1 MIDLRNINLSF
12 NENIIF
18 KNANIFL
25 PNTGLI
31 SIFGHSGV
39 GKTTLLKI
47 IINQLNVLN
56 MEIIKTIDRNEIF
69 YVDQFATLY
78 NNMNIT
84 NHFKLV
90 SEIYSSEYNE
100 DKVKEI
106 LNDVD
111 LEYISMEKLVKTL
124 SVGERKRLSIA
135 LAISVNPR
143 LLVIDEPTSSIDY
156 DTKLSL
162 LTLLK
167 NISKDRCVLITSH
180 ETDFND
186 MFDVIYR
193 IENCKIIQEME
204 SAISVSTQKHERKN
218 VKPNL
223 KHISKFKSKKD
234 KRSLFILFVIIVIV
248 LNMISFQQIGLYFTY
263 QNTLNLT
270 ETMTNN
276 SIYFVFEPI
285 DRDLFP
291 VGYGLTSYYN
301 TDAVS
306 ESAIL
311 DSMSNIDHVL
321 EVKPYYQLKTT
332 GYFSRYEDIDTSSS
346 NVKIYD
352 NEGNLI
358 NSTLLSDDTATP
370 AVVAYYDNQYI
381 YSEGEKL
388 DGNYIDETVA
398 EQLGLTEDDVG
409 NPITITMEVG
419 MPVCNVYADN
429 VSVKYSY
436 NDVET
441 DYYEISRSEIL
452 YDKIEI
458 TLQIDGIISDSDYTD
473 YYNMDCEGLIYVDY
487 DELTSIIDSH
497 LSTDVRDDILLYED
511 DNEVIVQYE
520 PSNYIVL
527 VDSIDNLSQ
536 VQSDIETLSSKVFTY
551 SPYSYVK
558 EMSDLR
564 ESSFNSNIILSI
576 VYTLIALVV
585 IVVMLYRYNNGQKN
599 KIEFYQNL
607 GLNNEEIQ
615 KVVKNDIMNVLK
627 LFVIVNVIF
636 LIIQM
641 IYNGNGEFYG
651 YNQILIIVLFI
662 VISILIAILICLI
675 NDLILKR
682 FLGGKNE

>member
-1 MIDLRNINLSF
+1 
-12 NENIIF
+12 
-18 KNANIFL
+18 
-25 PNTGLI
+25 
-31 SIFGHSGV
+31 
-39 GKTTLLKI
+39 
-47 IINQLNVLN
+47 
-56 MEIIKTIDRNEIF
+56 
-69 YVDQFATLY
+69 
-78 NNMNIT
+78 
-84 NHFKLV
+84 
-90 SEIYSSEYNE
+90 
-100 DKVKEI
+100 
-106 LNDVD
+106 
-111 LEYISMEKLVKTL
+111 
-124 SVGERKRLSIA
+124 
-135 LAISVNPR
+135 
-143 LLVIDEPTSSIDY
+143 
-156 DTKLSL
+156 
-162 LTLLK
+162 
-167 NISKDRCVLITSH
+167 TSH

-193 IENCKIIQEME
+193 IENSKIIKEKQ
-204 SAISVSTQKHERKN
+204 SAISVSTQKHERKEI
-218 VKPNL
+218 KPNL
-223 KHISKFKSKKD
+223 KHISKFKSKND
-234 KRSLFILFVIIVIV
+234 KRALFILFVVIIIV
-248 LNMISFQQIGLYFTY
+248 LNMISFQQISLYFTY

-276 SIYFVFEPI
+276 SIYFAFEPI

-291 VGYGLTSYYN
+291 TGFDLDSYED
-301 TDAVS
+301 TDALSDSRV
-306 ESAIL
+306 L
-311 DSMSNIDHVL
+311 DSISNIDHVL

-346 NVKIYD
+346 NVSIYD

-381 YSEGEKL
+381 YSGGEKL
-388 DGNYIDETVA
+388 DGNYIDETAA
-398 EQLGLTEDDVG
+398 EQLGLNKDDLG
-409 NPITITMEVG
+409 SPITIAMEVG

-429 VSVKYSY
+429 VSVRYSY
-436 NDVET
+436 NDIYSDT
-441 DYYEISRSEIL
+441 YYTSRSEIL

-473 YYNMDCEGLIYVDY
+473 YYNTDCEGLIYVGY

-511 DNEVIVQYE
+511 DDEVIVGYE

-558 EMSDLR
+558 EMTDLR

-576 VYTLIALVV
+576 VYTLITLVV
-585 IVVMLYRYNNGQKN
+585 ITIILYRYNTGQKN
-599 KIEFYQNL
+599 KIVLYQNL
-607 GLNNEEIQ
+607 GLNNEEVQ
-615 KVVKNDIMNVLK
+615 KVAKNDIMNVLK

-651 YNQILIIVLFI
+651 YNQMLIIVLFI
-662 VISILIAILICLI
+662 IISILIAGVIYFI
-675 NDLILKR
+675 NSLLLKKTTGE
-682 FLGGKNE
+682 L